1 MTQSAEEERRPC
13 WRKTTGN
20 GGAGQVGGGDPV
32 EGEDVAVPRH
42 HLVSLHWPA
51 RLQHHPVSGL
61 AVLIAVLLPRGDGIG
76 VGSLASQGQGP
87 A

>member
-1 MTQSAEEERRPC
+1 MLEEDQ
-13 WRKTTGN
+13 

-51 RLQHHPVSGL
+51 RLQHHPVRGL